1 MLNGEKFNKFAEER
15 SLYKCACTIV
25 SKSLVRVCDVAF
37 CLFLPIQNLRRKKK
51 HGTTKEE
58 MEGPTSS

>member
-1 MLNGEKFNKFAEER
+1 
-15 SLYKCACTIV
+15 
-25 SKSLVRVCDVAF
+25 VRMCDVAF